1 MKKRGFVVSATAAV
15 VTAVSLVGVQLS
27 MPGWA
32 GFRSD
37 PKEVVDEVWQI
48 INREFVDPSFNNLD
62 WEATR
67 RELLSREY
75 ATREDA
81 YAAIREA
88 LKGLNDPYTRF
99 LDPDQFASMQIDTSG
114 ELTGVGI
121 TLGMDQETNE
131 LVVISPIEG
140 SPADRAGIKSKDVIV
155 RIDDKSTEGMDTN
168 TAVSL
173 IRGEPGSRV
182 RLTIRRE
189 GEGLKVFDLVR
200 EKIELATVRYKIN
213 KENGLPIG
221 YIRITQFSAN
231 AAEKMRQAIRNMEE
245 EGVVAYV
252 LDLRGNPGG
261 LLYASTE
268 IARMWIDQGRI
279 VSTVNRQGEQDRFN
293 ANNTALTDKPLAV
306 LVDGGSASASEI
318 LSGALQDHRRAV
330 IVGTPTFGKGLVQ
343 SVHPLSDG
351 SGLAVTVARYRTP
364 KGTDIDHKGIT
375 PDILVELSE
384 EDLNRLSQNREL
396 VATLED
402 PQYAA
407 AIKALQVQIAAR
419 QQQAQEPAIRSSPL

>member
-1 MKKRGFVVSATAAV
+1 MRKRGFVVSATAAV
-15 VTAVSLVGVQLS
+15 MTAVSLVGVQLS

-48 INREFVDPSFNNLD
+48 VNREFVDASFNAQD
-62 WEATR
+62 WEAVR
-67 RELLSREY
+67 QDLLSREY

-88 LKGLNDPYTRF
+88 LKKLNDPYTRF
-99 LDPDQFASMQIDTSG
+99 LDPEQFASMQIDTSG

-131 LVVISPIEG
+131 LVVVSPIED

-168 TAVSL
+168 AAVSL

-200 EKIELATVRYKIN
+200 EKIELATVRYEVQE
-213 KENGLPIG
+213 ENGLLIG
-221 YIRITQFSAN
+221 YIRLTQFSGN
-231 AAEKMRQAIRNMEE
+231 AAEKMRQAIREMEKQ
-245 EGVVAYV
+245 GVAAYV
-252 LDLRGNPGG
+252 LDLRANPGG
-261 LLYASTE
+261 LLYSSAE
-268 IARMWIDQGRI
+268 IARMWIDRGSI
-279 VSTVNRQGEQDRFN
+279 VSTVNRQGEQDRFS

-318 LSGALQDHRRAV
+318 LSGALQDNRRAV
-330 IVGTPTFGKGLVQ
+330 IIGTQTFGKGLVQ

-351 SGLAVTVARYRTP
+351 SGLAVTIARYRTP
-364 KGTDIDHKGIT
+364 NGTDIDHKGIT

-384 EDLNRLSQNREL
+384 EDLNRLSQDREL
-396 VATLED
+396 VATLAD

-407 AIKALQVQIAAR
+407 AIEALQVQISAR
-419 QQQAQEPAIRSSPL
+419 QQQAQEAIRSSSL

>member
-1 MKKRGFVVSATAAV
+1 MRKRGFVVSATAAV
-15 VTAVSLVGVQLS
+15 MTAVSLVGVQLS

-32 GFRSD
+32 GFRRD

-48 INREFVDPSFNNLD
+48 VNREYVDPSFNSLD
-62 WEATR
+62 WEAVR
-67 RELLSREY
+67 RDLLSREY

-88 LKGLNDPYTRF
+88 LKKLNDPYTRF

-140 SPADRAGIKSKDVIV
+140 SPAERAGIKSKDVIV

-168 TAVSL
+168 AAVNL
-173 IRGEPGSRV
+173 IRGEPGTRV

-200 EKIELATVRYKIN
+200 ERIELATVRYEVHE
-213 KENGLPIG
+213 ENGLPIG
-221 YIRITQFSAN
+221 YIRITQFSGN
-231 AAEKMRQAIRNMEE
+231 AAEKMRQAIRELE
-245 EGVVAYV
+245 KQGVAAYV
-252 LDLRGNPGG
+252 LDLRANPGG
-261 LLYASTE
+261 LLYSSAE
-268 IARMWIDQGRI
+268 IARMWINRGSI
-279 VSTVNRQGEQDRFN
+279 VSTVNRQGEQDRLT

-318 LSGALQDHRRAV
+318 LSGALQDNRRAV
-330 IVGTPTFGKGLVQ
+330 IVGTQTFGKGLVQ

-351 SGLAVTVARYRTP
+351 SGLAVTIARYRTP
-364 KGTDIDHKGIT
+364 NGNDIDHKGIT

-384 EDLNRLSQNREL
+384 EDLKRLSQNREL
-396 VATLED
+396 VATPAD

-407 AIKALQVQIAAR
+407 AIQALQAQISAR
-419 QQQAQEPAIRSSPL
+419 RQQAQEVIRSSSR